1 MTYWNLIPWSISAL
15 SLLIVILTFFRAGDK
30 QKKEDINEENS
41 KFEGIKE
48 GLIKANMKLDQVCA
62 TTNETRTDIKSLNLS
77 LTEIDKRVCILESEM
92 VDTKRKI
99 GELEN
104 EKRDNH

>member
-1 MTYWNLIPWSISAL
+1 MTYWNLIPWGISAL
-15 SLLIVILTFFRAGDK
+15 SLLIVILTFFRTGDR

-62 TTNETRTDIKSLNLS
+62 TTNETRTDIKSLNIS
-77 LTEIDKRVCILESEM
+77 LTEIDKRVCILENDM
-92 VDTKRKI
+92 IDTKRKI

-104 EKRDNH
+104 EKRNDN